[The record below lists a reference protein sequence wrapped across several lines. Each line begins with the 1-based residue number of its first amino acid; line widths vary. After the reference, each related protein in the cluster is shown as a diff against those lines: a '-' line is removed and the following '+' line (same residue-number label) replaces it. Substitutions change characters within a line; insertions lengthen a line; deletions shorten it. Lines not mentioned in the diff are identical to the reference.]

1 MATTQIDE
9 SAEAF
14 VELLEALPSTITFNG
29 LTKDCVSQS
38 LNLKR
43 AQQLQ
48 GYELEN
54 AQEVTMLASDFADF
68 EGITDRVSKVSVND
82 EEELIFLMSDRHVNS
97 ATVHLFLVSAK

>member
-1 MATTQIDE
+1 MALIDE

-14 VELLEALPSTITFNG
+14 VELLEVMPSTITFNG
-29 LTKDCVSQS
+29 LTRPCVSQS

-43 AQQLQ
+43 IQQLQ
-48 GYELEN
+48 GYQVEN

-82 EEELIFLMSDRHVNS
+82 GEELIYAMSDSHPNS
-97 ATVHLFLVSAK
+97 ATIHVFLVSSK